1 MSTEQTFKWSLQF
14 DLAGGGAALKQANSL
29 LSQMSSQVSGA
40 SSKLGNFSGVMKNA
54 FSGGSSGGGGGIL
67 GAVGNL
73 KNALSG
79 VQAGGLSAVGSLG
92 RMAGMAGPVGVV
104 AAAVVGLGIGIKKA
118 YDGIDA
124 ITERAIEG
132 FSMRTSIM
140 RSYST
145 ILGSAQQAQERFNKV
160 SELGLRTEFTREQL
174 QGVDTRLMVSKFR
187 GEEADKMLLT
197 IADLASVV
205 PENERAKK
213 ISNAGLAFAQIK
225 GLGYLRGEEIRQ
237 LMGLLNVSTFKEE
250 IGKAVGKKPED
261 VDKLIGSRKISADVA
276 IAAAQRATLRDLG
289 TSKLGEFSTGASGS
303 ISTMLSNRE
312 EAVQNAFLNI
322 DPESLPGFKRYK
334 DAIEGVTQAMN
345 ASTESGKNVKFA
357 LEDLSNIGMSFRAAG
372 NSFVSGFIESFAES
386 YRKAVSAFGGDSKSV
401 GSSFDMLT
409 EAMKKVGT
417 VVGYVGY
424 AAGFLS
430 RGFEKVGTVAGF
442 VSDIVSV
449 AWGAIKD
456 AAVFA
461 SGPLQIIGEILSALG
476 KVAGFVYQMIKDFV
490 SVFYDIFK
498 NLFLGLSQIFYGI
511 GKIISGII
519 NTSWSEIKE
528 GALIIAKGQGE
539 SGEKTNLQQAF
550 DNLKTNRESREQ
562 KLANEAAD
570 AQKQKALQENIEKK
584 KMEAAAK
591 ADASSSGGGGG
602 GGGGR
607 GSREKGGIPI
617 SFDYAG
623 SLPVI
628 TSAQLSPVVGPVPPT
643 MASPQA
649 PSPVRVDTI
658 IINVDGGSSSPTEI
672 ANQLYTKLSQQLA
685 RLGASPNVR
694 IM

>member
-1 MSTEQTFKWSLQF
+1 MSTEQTLKWSLQF
-14 DLAGGGAALKQANSL
+14 DVAGAAAIKQATSLLQDLSTKVSEASTKTSKASVMMKNSL
-29 LSQMSSQVSGA
+29 
-40 SSKLGNFSGVMKNA
+40 
-54 FSGGSSGGGGGIL
+54 SGGSSGGGGGIL

-104 AAAVVGLGIGIKKA
+104 AAAVVGLGVGIKKA
-118 YDGIDA
+118 YDGIDE

-140 RSYST
+140 RSYAT
-145 ILGSAQQAQERFNKV
+145 ILGSTQQAQERFNKV

-174 QGVDTRLMVSKFR
+174 QGIDTRLTVAGFR

-197 IADLASVV
+197 ISDLAAVL
-205 PENERAKK
+205 PENERRMGV
-213 ISNAGLAFAQIK
+213 NRAGLAFSQIK
-225 GLGYLRGEEIRQ
+225 QKGYLQGEEIRQ
-237 LMGLLNVSTFKEE
+237 LAGFLNIGMLKEE
-250 IGKAVGKKPED
+250 IAKAIGKKLED
-261 VDKLIGSRKISADVA
+261 VDQLVREKAISADVA
-276 IAAAQRATLRDLG
+276 LAAAQRATLRQLG

-303 ISTMLSNRE
+303 ISTILSNRE
-312 EAVQNAFLNI
+312 EALQNAFLNI

-345 ASTESGKNVKFA
+345 ASTQSGKNVKFA

-372 NSFVSGFIESFAES
+372 NSFVSGFIESFTDS

-417 VVGYVGY
+417 IVGYVGY

-456 AAVFA
+456 AAVYA

-490 SVFYDIFK
+490 SMFYDKFK
-498 NLFLGLSQIFYGI
+498 NLFLALSQIFYGV
-511 GKIISGII
+511 GKIVSGII

-528 GALIIAKGQGE
+528 GALIIAKGRGE

-550 DNLKTNRESREQ
+550 DNLKTNRENREQ
-562 KLANEAAD
+562 KLANEAAESL
-570 AQKQKALQENIEKK
+570 KQKALQENIEKK

-591 ADASSSGGGGG
+591 TDASSSGG

-623 SLPVI
+623 KLPVI
-628 TSAQLSPVVGPVPPT
+628 TSAQFSTVVGPVPPT
-643 MASPQA
+643 ISPSQSS
-649 PSPVRVDTI
+649 SPVRVDTI

-672 ANQLYTKLSQQLA
+672 ANQIYTKLSQQLA

-694 IM
+694 VM

>member
-1 MSTEQTFKWSLQF
+1 MSTEQTLKWSLQF
-14 DLAGGGAALKQANSL
+14 DVAGGAALKQATSL
-29 LSQMSSQVSGA
+29 LQDLSTKISEA
-40 SSKLGNFSGVMKNA
+40 SSKTNKASGVMKNA

-79 VQAGGLSAVGSLG
+79 VEAGGLSAVGSLG
-92 RMAGMAGPVGVV
+92 RMAGMAGPVGIV

-118 YDGIDA
+118 YDGIDE

-140 RSYST
+140 RSYAT
-145 ILGSAQQAQERFNKV
+145 ILGSTQQAQERFNKV

-261 VDKLIGSRKISADVA
+261 VDKLISSRKISADVA

-289 TSKLGEFSTGASGS
+289 TSKLGEFSTGAAGS

-312 EAVQNAFLNI
+312 EALQNAFLNI

-372 NSFVSGFIESFAES
+372 NSFVSGFIESFVES
-386 YRKAVSAFGGDSKSV
+386 YRKAVTAFGGDSKSV
-401 GSSFDMLT
+401 ASSFDMLT

-417 VVGYVGY
+417 IVGYVGY

-430 RGFEKVGTVAGF
+430 RVFEKAGNVANF
-442 VSDIVSV
+442 VSDVMSV
-449 AWGAIKD
+449 AWGFVKD
-456 AAVFA
+456 YAAYA
-461 SGPLQIIGEILSALG
+461 AGPLKLIGRLFGVIGTAGEKVGWVLG
-476 KVAGFVYQMIKDFV
+476 KVGSLFVTIYDVIASFLAR
-490 SVFYDIFK
+490 VFHGVGSILEGIF
-498 NLFLGLSQIFYGI
+498 
-511 GKIISGII
+511 SG
-519 NTSWSEIKE
+519 SWSKIKE
-528 GALIIAKGQGE
+528 GASFLRNGTNL
-539 SGEKTNLQQAF
+539 SGEKTNFQQAL
-550 DNLKTNRESREQ
+550 DNLKINRENREQ
-562 KLANEAAD
+562 KLANEAAE
-570 AQKQKALQENIEKK
+570 AQKQKALQDNIEQKK
-584 KMEAAAK
+584 LEAMK
-591 ADASSSGGGGG
+591 KSEASSSGGG

-628 TSAQLSPVVGPVPPT
+628 TSAQISPAVGSVPPAI
-643 MASPQA
+643 ASPQA
-649 PSPVRVDTI
+649 PSPVNVGTI
-658 IINVDGGSSSPTEI
+658 IINVDGSSSSPIEI
-672 ANQLYTKLSQQLA
+672 AEQIYTKIAQKVA
-685 RLGASPNVR
+685 RLSNAPALQV
-694 IM
+694 I

>member
-1 MSTEQTFKWSLQF
+1 MSTEQTLKWSLQF
-14 DLAGGGAALKQANSL
+14 DVAGGAALKQATSL
-29 LSQMSSQVSGA
+29 LQDLSTKISEA
-40 SSKLGNFSGVMKNA
+40 SSKTNKASGVMKNA
-54 FSGGSSGGGGGIL
+54 FSGGSSGGGSGIL

-79 VQAGGLSAVGSLG
+79 VEAGGLSAVGSLG

-104 AAAVVGLGIGIKKA
+104 AAAVVGLGVGIKKA
-118 YDGIDA
+118 YDGIDE

-174 QGVDTRLMVSKFR
+174 QGIDTRLTVAGFR
-187 GEEADKMLLT
+187 GKEADNMLLT
-197 IADLASVV
+197 ISDLAAVL
-205 PENERAKK
+205 PENERKMGV
-213 ISNAGLAFAQIK
+213 NRAGLAFSQIK
-225 GLGYLRGEEIRQ
+225 QKGYLQGEEIRQ
-237 LMGLLNVSTFKEE
+237 LAGFLNVGMLKEE
-250 IGKAVGKKPED
+250 IAKSVGKNPGD
-261 VDKLIGSRKISADVA
+261 VDQLVRDKKISADVA
-276 IAAAQRATLRDLG
+276 LAAAQRATLKQLG
-289 TSKLGEFSTGASGS
+289 TSKLGEFSTGAAGS

-312 EAVQNAFLNI
+312 EALQNAFLNI

-401 GSSFDMLT
+401 ASSFEMLT

-417 VVGYVGY
+417 IVGYVGY

-430 RGFEKVGTVAGF
+430 RVFEKAGNVADF
-442 VSDIVSV
+442 VSNVMSV
-449 AWGAIKD
+449 AWGFVKD
-456 AAVFA
+456 YAAYA
-461 SGPLQIIGEILSALG
+461 AGPLKMVGTLLGVLG
-476 KVAGFVYQMIKDFV
+476 KVGEKLWWVLEKLGSAFITIYEVIASFLARVFHGVGSIIEGIV
-490 SVFYDIFK
+490 SR
-498 NLFLGLSQIFYGI
+498 
-511 GKIISGII
+511 
-519 NTSWSEIKE
+519 SWSKIKE
-528 GALIIAKGQGE
+528 GASFLWNGTSL
-539 SGEKTNLQQAF
+539 SGEKTSFQQAL
-550 DNLKTNRESREQ
+550 DNLRTNQENRDQ
-562 KLANEAAD
+562 KLANEAAESI
-570 AQKQKALQENIEKK
+570 QQKALQENIEKK
-584 KMEAAAK
+584 KLEAMK
-591 ADASSSGGGGG
+591 TSEASSSGGG

-672 ANQLYTKLSQQLA
+672 ANQIYTKISQQLA

-694 IM
+694 VM